1 MMLLNGSTMSK
12 TRAVV
17 AAATARG
24 RITTVATAA
33 QSRLDTFQNERRHS
47 TMYTR
52 TGPCTQQLP
61 RREPPRRQVLL
72 SRSLTTSSPLP
83 AAPLSATPLTDYFAS
98 VEYGNIK
105 VSLPAPTVGLIE
117 LHRPAALNA
126 LSDALFADL
135 MHALRVFD
143 DADGVNPSNEVGCI
157 VLTGSTKAFAA
168 GADISQMK
176 DKTFDYTY
184 KTVSKQI
191 SFLLYLRGCF

>member
-1 MMLLNGSTMSK
+1 MSK

-24 RITTVATAA
+24 RTVATAA
-33 QSRLDTFQNERRHS
+33 QSRLDTFQNERRYS
-47 TMYTR
+47 
-52 TGPCTQQLP
+52 TGPRTQQLP
-61 RREPPRRQVLL
+61 RREPPRTQVLL

-83 AAPLSATPLTDYFAS
+83 ATPLSATPLTDYFAL

-105 VSLPAPTVGLIE
+105 VSLPTPTVGLIE

-135 MHALRVFD
+135 MHALRVLD

-184 KTVSKQI
+184 KTVS
-191 SFLLYLRGCF
+191 R